1 LCDGANGTPD
11 LRDRFVAGAGPA
23 DSPGSSGDSAHTH
36 ALEGFH
42 ATTRT
47 NQGGAHS
54 HFLPR
59 YWYNRTFGN
68 AWYAPNRTAIDT
80 GGSFTYVRV
89 QDAGVHDHGLS
100 RRLRDRDDR
109 PDQRPRVPKSY
120 AACWIMELYPASPDA
135 L

>member
-100 RRLRDRDDR
+100 VDFETVTTGQINGRVR
-109 PDQRPRVPKSY
+109 PSRMR
-120 AACWIMELYPASPDA
+120 ACWIMELYPASPDA
-135 L
+135 P